1 MKTPASS
8 IEPIAALGERVR
20 KLQASGQQV
29 VFTNG
34 CFDILHSGHIEL
46 LRRSRELGDV
56 LIVAIND
63 DSSVRRLK
71 GPGRPVFDQEER
83 AEVLAALEMVDFVC
97 VFRDDTPLETILGIR
112 PDVLAKGADWADKGI
127 VGSEEVAGWGGT
139 IVTIPMVDGKST
151 TDVVARI
158 IDRAAGGG
166 ASPTER

>member
-8 IEPIAALGERVR
+8 IEPIDALGERVR

-29 VFTNG
+29 VFANG
-34 CFDILHSGHIEL
+34 CFDILHSGHIEM

-97 VFRDDTPLETILGIR
+97 VHSGACIR
-112 PDVLAKGADWADKGI
+112 GPWAR
-127 VGSEEVAGWGGT
+127 V
-139 IVTIPMVDGKST
+139 
-151 TDVVARI
+151 R
-158 IDRAAGGG
+158 
-166 ASPTER
+166 